1 MQLKKKSYLSELFS
15 KPIVVTVFLL
25 AILIAIIMP
34 LARNIK
40 QQYAINSEIAQ
51 LDNEIK
57 SFEAKNLSLK
67 EKMKY
72 LQSDQFANE
81 QAKLN
86 LNYKKEGE
94 EVVVIST
101 STAAPENSK
110 LASDD
115 QNLSD
120 DEKNSSDANNAVRW
134 WRYFFY

>member
-1 MQLKKKSYLSELFS
+1 MQNKRKNYFIELIS
-15 KPIVVTVFLL
+15 KPVFITLLSLTVLVV
-25 AILIAIIMP
+25 IMLP
-34 LARNIK
+34 LVRNIK

-72 LQSDQFANE
+72 LQSDQFTNE

-101 STAAPENSK
+101 TTENPKS
-110 LASDD
+110 SDD
-115 QNLSD
+115 HTNLNES
-120 DEKNSSDANNAVRW
+120 EKIEITSSSSNPARW
-134 WRYFFY
+134 WHYFFY

>member
-1 MQLKKKSYLSELFS
+1 MQLKKKNYFAEFIS
-15 KPIVVTVFLL
+15 KPIVITVLLL
-25 AILIAIIMP
+25 AILIAIALP
-34 LARNIK
+34 LGRNIK

-101 STAAPENSK
+101 STVSPEAPSVAMNEQENP
-110 LASDD
+110 D
-115 QNLSD
+115 NYNT
-120 DEKNSSDANNAVRW
+120 NSSAANPVRW